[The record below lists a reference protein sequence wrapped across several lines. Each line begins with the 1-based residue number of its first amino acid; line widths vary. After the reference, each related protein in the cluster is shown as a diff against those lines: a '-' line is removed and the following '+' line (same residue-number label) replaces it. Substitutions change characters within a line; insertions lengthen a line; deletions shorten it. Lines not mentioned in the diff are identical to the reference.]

1 MTAHRVRI
9 RGLRIHHDW
18 YWPGVVRGVW
28 PAPGRRP
35 GVGGSCGVGCGA
47 LREQEDGTMSDLAII
62 AVAGLGALTL
72 WVLIF
77 WALTQ

>member
-1 MTAHRVRI
+1 
-9 RGLRIHHDW
+9 
-18 YWPGVVRGVW
+18 
-28 PAPGRRP
+28 
-35 GVGGSCGVGCGA
+35 VGCGA